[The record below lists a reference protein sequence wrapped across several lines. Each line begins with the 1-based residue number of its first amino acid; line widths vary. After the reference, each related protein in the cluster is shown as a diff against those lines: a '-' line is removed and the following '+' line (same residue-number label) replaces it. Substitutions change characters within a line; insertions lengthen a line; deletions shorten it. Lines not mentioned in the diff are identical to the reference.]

1 MADVVDS
8 LLNDAVDLYVQ
19 VVDYRRIPTSQMLAL
34 VSAGIWNYAR
44 IWLPSPDSDGIFP
57 YFG

>member
-34 VSAGIWNYAR
+34 VSAGI
-44 IWLPSPDSDGIFP
+44 
-57 YFG
+57 